1 MKITRIEDYT
11 RGWFVGDF
19 EPSSY
24 KTKDFEVGFLTHSKD
39 EIWPK
44 HYHKIAT
51 EINLLVEGEMILG
64 GKKLTKGDVFVIEP
78 GEVADPQFLTE
89 CKLVV
94 IKTPSIPTDKYIL

>member
-1 MKITRIEDYT
+1 
-11 RGWFVGDF
+11 
-19 EPSSY
+19 
-24 KTKDFEVGFLTHSKD
+24 
-39 EIWPK
+39 
-44 HYHKIAT
+44 
-51 EINLLVEGEMILG
+51 MILG

>member
-24 KTKDFEVGFLTHSKD
+24 KTKDFEVGLLTHLKD
-39 EIWPK
+39 EIWPM

-51 EINLLVEGEMILG
+51 EINLLLEGEMILG